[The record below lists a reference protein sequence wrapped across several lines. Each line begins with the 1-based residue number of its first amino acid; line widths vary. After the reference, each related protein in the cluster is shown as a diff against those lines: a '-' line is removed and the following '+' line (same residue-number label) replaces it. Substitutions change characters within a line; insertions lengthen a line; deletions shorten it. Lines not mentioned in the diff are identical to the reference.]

1 MSLRGLGVSESD
13 RVLIFVARGGPSS
26 ERRLSG
32 LPIESIN
39 LRTADVTRYQQRITR
54 PQTAPLC
61 VRSPEPMNIFQA
73 GQALQPVIGN
83 SHPEECRIFRKSGI
97 EVQVLP
103 VMRPTR
109 ISDAHPHQLGP
120 LLIGAIEQ
128 QEGLRVRRN
137 PRDVAAVGGPAR

>member
-1 MSLRGLGVSESD
+1 MSLRGQGVSESD
-13 RVLIFVARGGPSS
+13 RVSIFVGLRRSPS

-39 LRTADVTRYQQRITR
+39 LRTADVARYQKRITG

-61 VRSPEPMNIFQA
+61 VRSPEPVNIFQA

-83 SHPEECRIFRKSGI
+83 PHPEECRIFRKSGI

-120 LLIGAIEQ
+120 LLIGAI
-128 QEGLRVRRN
+128 
-137 PRDVAAVGGPAR
+137 